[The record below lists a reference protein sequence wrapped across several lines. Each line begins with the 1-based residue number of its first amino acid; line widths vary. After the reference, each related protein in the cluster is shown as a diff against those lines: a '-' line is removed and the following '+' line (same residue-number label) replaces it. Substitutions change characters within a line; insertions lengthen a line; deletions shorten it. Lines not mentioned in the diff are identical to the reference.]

1 MTSSQICLESPG
13 PCSVLHDPCSVLHD
27 PCQVYTVR
35 VLSYTVRVAP
45 RVNAVA
51 TVSLYFPLCRVLLT
65 RPNTSKPQLSFVG
78 LLAWYGVAISA
89 LVGF

>member
-13 PCSVLHDPCSVLHD
+13 PCSVLHD

-35 VLSYTVRVAP
+35 VLSYTVRVVP
-45 RVNAVA
+45 RVNAAA
-51 TVSLYFPLCRVLLT
+51 TVFLYFPLCRVLLT

-78 LLAWYGVAISA
+78 LLAWYGIAISA

>member
-13 PCSVLHDPCSVLHD
+13 PCSVLHDPC
-27 PCQVYTVR
+27 QV
-35 VLSYTVRVAP
+35 YTVRVAP
-45 RVNAVA
+45 RVNAAA
-51 TVSLYFPLCRVLLT
+51 TVFLYFPLCRVLLT

-78 LLAWYGVAISA
+78 LLAWYGIAISA